1 MGVVGVGCGPPRGV
15 DRLSDGIAAIELIR
29 EVYGAGEAFVLFR
42 VVMNSGAAF
51 IGTDLLRVAGGQVSE
66 IVNVNSGDPVKLVGL
81 VV

>member
-1 MGVVGVGCGPPRGV
+1 M
-15 DRLSDGIAAIELIR
+15 
-29 EVYGAGEAFVLFR
+29 LFR

-81 VV
+81 VG

>member
-1 MGVVGVGCGPPRGV
+1 M
-15 DRLSDGIAAIELIR
+15 
-29 EVYGAGEAFVLFR
+29 LFR

-51 IGTDLLRVAGGQVSE
+51 IGTDLLRVGGGQVSE